1 MQFKHKI
8 KFDDLDWIDVGDSM
22 KYKRYQQG
30 DAQIRLVQ
38 WGRDMLHE
46 AWCFKGHYGYVI
58 EGVAEIAYSGQ
69 TETYEAGDV
78 IFIPDGQDYQH
89 RPKVLSETFTF
100 FSVEKNDQL
109 R

>member
-8 KFDDLDWIDVGDSM
+8 TFDALDWIDVGDSM
-22 KYKRYQQG
+22 KYKRFQQG

-38 WGRDMLHE
+38 WGRAMKHE
-46 AWCFKGHYGYVI
+46 AWCIKGHYGYVI
-58 EGVAEIAYSGQ
+58 EGKAEIAYADQ
-69 TETYEAGDV
+69 TETYQAGDV
-78 IFIPDGQDYQH
+78 IFIPDGPDYRH
-89 RPKVLSETFTF
+89 RPKVLTETFTF